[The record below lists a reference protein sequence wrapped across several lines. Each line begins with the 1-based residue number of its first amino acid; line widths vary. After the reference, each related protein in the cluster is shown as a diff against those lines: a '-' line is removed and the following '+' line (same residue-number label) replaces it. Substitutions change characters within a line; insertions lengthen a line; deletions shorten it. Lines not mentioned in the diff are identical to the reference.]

1 MDDLRE
7 LETLAA
13 EPVTVKVAGG
23 AIEVRPM
30 TALTAARFARAAKP
44 FLGALEFSEGAVI
57 DVGEL
62 MADHGEAL
70 IDAVAIAAGH
80 PVDFVGELALDD
92 FADLAA
98 AVLEANIDFFAHRLL
113 PRIMGRLAETLG
125 RLGGGP
131 TPSSS

>member
-7 LETLAA
+7 LETLAV
-13 EPVTVKVAGG
+13 VTVQVAGG

-30 TALTAARFARAAKP
+30 PALRAIRFARAARP
-44 FLGALEFSEGAVI
+44 FLEVLDLREGATI
-57 DVGEL
+57 DVLQLMGE
-62 MADHGEAL
+62 HGEAL
-70 IDAVAIAAGH
+70 LDAVAIAVDR
-80 PVDFVGELALDD
+80 PVEWVGELALDD
-92 FADLAA
+92 LSDVAA